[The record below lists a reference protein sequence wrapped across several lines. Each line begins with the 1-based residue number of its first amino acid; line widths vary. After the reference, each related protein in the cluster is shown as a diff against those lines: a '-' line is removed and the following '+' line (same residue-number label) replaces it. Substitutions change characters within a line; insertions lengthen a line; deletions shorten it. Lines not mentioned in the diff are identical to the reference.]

1 MLHEGHCKGGACNP
15 MSTEAA
21 AEISATG
28 EISVISDVLFISFG
42 FLKFSLSKTG
52 LVVLV
57 LFLEIAWPLKSY
69 S

>member
-1 MLHEGHCKGGACNP
+1 